1 MLAHEIKNPLS
12 GIRGA
17 AQLLERAAP
26 KSSESLTRLIRDE
39 VDRITALVDRME
51 GFTDDRP
58 VLYEPQNI
66 HAILGHVR
74 EIAKSGFA
82 LDLTVRELYDPSL
95 PDVSGSRDGLIQ
107 IFLNLLKNAAEA
119 VGLPGS
125 GDEIAVTTAYRHG
138 YSVTGPDEIGRASC
152 RERVCQ
158 YV

>member
-26 KSSESLTRLIRDE
+26 KSAESLTRLIRDE

-82 LDLTVRELYDPSL
+82 RDLTVRALY
-95 PDVSGSRDGLIQ
+95 RT
-107 IFLNLLKNAAEA
+107 EERR
-119 VGLPGS
+119 VGQRGCQ
-125 GDEIAVTTAYRHG
+125 
-138 YSVTGPDEIGRASC
+138 SV
-152 RERVCQ
+152 
-158 YV
+158 

>member
-1 MLAHEIKNPLS
+1 MLSCWVMHCLLVFFFSSRIRHTSCALVTGVQTCALPIVS

-26 KSSESLTRLIRDE
+26 KSAESLTRLIRDE

-82 LDLTVRELYDPSL
+82 RDLTVRELYDPSL
-95 PDVSGSRDGLIQ
+95 PEVSGSRDGLIQ
-107 IFLNLLKNAAEA
+107 IFLDRKSTRLN
-119 VGLPGS
+119 S
-125 GDEIAVTTAYRHG
+125 SH
-138 YSVTGPDEIGRASC
+138 
-152 RERVCQ
+152 
-158 YV
+158 

>member
-1 MLAHEIKNPLS
+1 MLAHESKNPLS

-26 KSSESLTRLIRDE
+26 KSAESLNRLIRDE

-58 VLYEPQNI
+58 VLYEQQNI

-82 LDLTVRELYDPSL
+82 RDLTVRELYDPSL
-95 PDVSGSRDGLIQ
+95 HEVSGSRNGMIDQ
-107 IFLNLLKNAAEA
+107 IGQAHVRTPL
-119 VGLPGS
+119 
-125 GDEIAVTTAYRHG
+125 
-138 YSVTGPDEIGRASC
+138 
-152 RERVCQ
+152 
-158 YV
+158 